1 VKYKNILG
9 MAFSLGLATWIVS
22 SYDIGDVV
30 KYLSSADIS
39 YLLALPLLLP
49 VNYLLRAIRWQ
60 ALFHAD
66 LKPRA
71 GTLLRALMVGY
82 MMNNLLPAR
91 AGDIARIYL
100 LGRRASISKTT
111 VLATVVIEKIG
122 DLLITACLI
131 AMVLIVLP
139 ASAWI
144 RSGGYVLA
152 GSSLVGCVVLVMVP
166 VLGGRLQ
173 ALLVRYLQ
181 FLPVGV
187 YNRILGVVNNLIS
200 GIRDGIRPREII
212 FFAAYS
218 LVIWTLEVVI
228 MLLIARSMGIQLGFM
243 PLLFVML
250 AIAVGTMIPSS
261 PGFIGTFEYFSLKA
275 LALVSVTGPAALAFT
290 LFYHGIVLLATTLG
304 GLFFVLLPGREKIF
318 ELLKRNSATDHVN

>member
-1 VKYKNILG
+1 MKYKNILG
-9 MAFSLGLATWIVS
+9 MAFSFGLAAWIIS
-22 SYDIGDVV
+22 SYDIGDVL
-30 KYLSSADIS
+30 KYLSGADIS
-39 YLLALPLLLP
+39 YLLALPLLFP
-49 VNYLLRAIRWQ
+49 VNYLLRAVRWR

-66 LKPRA
+66 IKPRT
-71 GTLLRALMVGY
+71 GSLLRALMVGY

-100 LGRRASISKTT
+100 LGRRTSISKST
-111 VLATVVIEKIG
+111 VLATVVVEKVG

-131 AMVLIVLP
+131 ALVLIYLP

-152 GSSLVGCVVLVMVP
+152 VSSLIGCVVLVLVP
-166 VLGGRLQ
+166 IFGGGLQ
-173 ALLVRYLQ
+173 ALLVRYLR
-181 FLPVGV
+181 FLPVGI
-187 YNRILGVVNNLIS
+187 YNRIIAVVGNLIS

-212 FFAAYS
+212 LFAAYS
-218 LVIWTLEVVI
+218 LVIWALEVVI

-290 LFYHGIVLLATTLG
+290 LFYHAIVLLATTLG

-318 ELLKRNSATDHVN
+318 SLLKRDRETDHVG

>member
-1 VKYKNILG
+1 MKYKNIVG
-9 MAFSLGLATWIVS
+9 VCVSIGLAAWIIS
-22 SYDIGDVV
+22 SYDIGDVL
-30 KYLSSADIS
+30 KYLGGADIS
-39 YLLALPLLLP
+39 YLLALPLLFP
-49 VNYLLRAIRWQ
+49 INYLLRAVRWR

-66 LKPRA
+66 IKPRT
-71 GTLLRALMVGY
+71 GSLLRALMVGY

-100 LGRRASISKTT
+100 LGRRASISKST
-111 VLATVVIEKIG
+111 VLATVVVEKVG
-122 DLLITACLI
+122 DLLITTCLI
-131 AMVLIVLP
+131 AMVLIYLP

-152 GSSLVGCVVLVMVP
+152 VSSLVGCVVLVLVP
-166 VLGGRLQ
+166 VFGDGFQ
-173 ALLVRYLQ
+173 ALLARCIR
-181 FLPVGV
+181 FLPEAIYSRTLAV
-187 YNRILGVVNNLIS
+187 LGNLIS
-200 GIRDGIRPREII
+200 GIKDGIRPRQII

-218 LVIWTLEVVI
+218 VVIWALEVLI

-261 PGFIGTFEYFSLKA
+261 PGFIGTFEYFSLRA

-290 LFYHGIVLLATTLG
+290 LFYHAIVLLATTLG

-318 ELLKRNSATDHVN
+318 ELLKRDRAVDHVG